1 MPEASPLLE
10 HVRKL
15 LAHAPEV
22 EQKKMF
28 GSVAIMVRRKMCV
41 CVGKGRI
48 MCRID
53 PALFERACKRPGVKA
68 VVMKGRVYRGYVHV
82 DAAAVQTTRALKY
95 WVNLALSH
103 NAALAAEHR
112 GSGSPRRAAGN

>member
-1 MPEASPLLE
+1 MPQAPSLLE
-10 HVRKL
+10 QVRGL
-15 LAHAPEV
+15 LARAPQL

-28 GSVAIMVRRKMCV
+28 GSVAFMVRRKMCV

-53 PALFERACKRPGVKA
+53 PALFEGACKRPGVKA

-82 DAAAVQTTRALKY
+82 DAAVLQSTRALKY
-95 WVNLALSH
+95 WVDLALKH
-103 NAALAAEHR
+103 NAALAAER
-112 GSGSPRRAAGN
+112 

>member
-1 MPEASPLLE
+1 MPQASPLLE
-10 HVRKL
+10 RVGRL
-15 LAHAPEV
+15 LAQAPEV

-28 GSVAIMVRRKMCV
+28 GSVAFMVRRKMCV

-53 PALFERACKRPGVKA
+53 PALFDRACRRPGVKA

-82 DAAAVQTTRALKY
+82 DAAVLQTARALKY
-95 WVNLALSH
+95 WVDLALKQ
-103 NAALAAEHR
+103 NASLATER
-112 GSGSPRRAAGN
+112 